1 MSSVTRRH
9 PVTRLERP
17 TMRTIEHWIGGKLTS
32 AASTRTAPVFN
43 PATGQPQA
51 QVRLAGAADVA
62 EAVSVASAAFVE
74 WSQASLSKRSKV
86 LFAFRELVN
95 RHQDELAALITDEHG
110 KVLSDA
116 RGEVQRGLEVVE
128 FACGVPHLLKG
139 DYSDQVST
147 GVDSFSFREPLGV
160 VAGITPFNFPAMV
173 PMWMYPVAIACGN
186 TFVLKPSERDPS
198 ASLLAAELWQQAG
211 LPDGVFN
218 IVQGDKE
225 AVDAILDHPGI
236 AAVSFVGST
245 PIAKYIHQRGTA
257 GGKRVQALG
266 GAKNHAVVLPDADL
280 DFTSDHLVAAAF
292 GSAGERCMAISA
304 TVAVGTAG
312 DALVDAVSRKARAVQ
327 VGSGRDPGSEMGP
340 VVTAAARERIVGLIG
355 TGEQQGASVPVDGRG
370 LVVPGFEE
378 GFFVGPTVIDQ
389 VTPQM
394 DVYREEIFGPVL
406 SVLRAD
412 SVDEA
417 IALINAN
424 PYGNGTAI
432 FTASGEAARRF
443 QRGVKVGMI
452 GINVPIPV
460 PMAYYSFGGWK
471 DSLFG
476 DKHMH
481 GPEGISFYTR
491 AKVVTSRW
499 PHVEHDTSASLQFPT
514 AT

>member
-1 MSSVTRRH
+1 VK
-9 PVTRLERP
+9 
-17 TMRTIEHWIGGKLTS
+17 TIEHWIGGKATS
-32 AASTRTAPVFN
+32 ASSTRSSAVWN
-43 PATGQPQA
+43 PATGQQQA
-51 QVRLAGAADVA
+51 QVVLATKADVG
-62 EAVSVASAAFVE
+62 EAVSVAAAAFEE
-74 WSQASLSKRSKV
+74 WSQASLSRRTKV

-95 RHQDELAALITDEHG
+95 QHQEAFANLITDEHG

-116 RGEVQRGLEVVE
+116 RGEVQRGLEVIE
-128 FACGVPHLLKG
+128 FACGIPQLLKG

-147 GVDSFSFREPLGV
+147 GVDSYSFREPLGV

-186 TFVLKPSERDPS
+186 TFILKPSERDPS

-225 AVDAILDHPGI
+225 AVDAILDHPQI

-245 PIAKYIHQRGTA
+245 PIARYIHERGTA
-257 GGKRVQALG
+257 NGKRVQALG
-266 GAKNHAVVLPDADL
+266 GAKNHAIVLPDADL
-280 DFTSDHLVAAAF
+280 DYSSDHLVAAAF

-304 TVAVGTAG
+304 AVAVGGAG
-312 DALVDAVSRKARAVQ
+312 DALVEAVTAKANALT
-327 VGSGRDPGSEMGP
+327 VGSGRDAASDMGP
-340 VVTAAARERIVGLIG
+340 VITGQARDRIVGLIG
-355 TGEQQGASVPVDGRG
+355 TGAAQGAELPVDGRG
-370 LVVPGFEE
+370 LVVPGHEE
-378 GFFVGPTVIDQ
+378 GFFVGPTVIDR
-389 VTPQM
+389 VTTEM

-406 SVLRAD
+406 SVVRAD

-417 IALINAN
+417 IALINSN

-432 FTASGEAARRF
+432 FTSSGEAARRF

-452 GINVPIPV
+452 GINVPVPV

-476 DKHMH
+476 DKHIH

-491 AKVVTSRW
+491 GKVVTARW
-499 PHVEHDTSASLQFPT
+499 PHVDHASGSSLQFPT
-514 AT
+514 ST